1 MFLEG
6 VDLLNFECELL
17 LSAGCF
23 VDMDFHGR
31 LITCTV
37 GTVGKR
43 SVDMTPRIA
52 YLSEALRVVSFLS
65 TYCNYVHRFS
75 RIRGS

>member
-6 VDLLNFECELL
+6 VDLLNFDFGLL

-37 GTVGKR
+37 GPLGKWPAK
-43 SVDMTPRIA
+43 MT
-52 YLSEALRVVSFLS
+52 
-65 TYCNYVHRFS
+65 
-75 RIRGS
+75 